1 MPLRV
6 AVVVEVD
13 SQSWS
18 RLFRLA
24 AEHDRCD
31 TGGRVSIDPAPPAGK
46 YRPPV
51 PPRQWGWEGG
61 FVGEKGDFWV
71 LESDG
76 RQATV
81 TIERV
86 YKIKVRLSIDAPDA
100 ACIWDSGQWG
110 GLMMLD

>member
-1 MPLRV
+1 M
-6 AVVVEVD
+6 
-13 SQSWS
+13 
-18 RLFRLA
+18 
-24 AEHDRCD
+24 
-31 TGGRVSIDPAPPAGK
+31 
-46 YRPPV
+46 

-110 GLMMLD
+110 GLMMLDR